1 MIGGRGP
8 ESPARPSSTT
18 PNCSA
23 MTTYVCRWVTMGPSR
38 LELTG
43 DDRRRTREGG
53 NQSGVG
59 EAAPM
64 RTYTLETGVY
74 DLPSI
79 NTLRIALICLF
90 FTTSASR
97 SHHPHN
103 HLTSLLTSNIHIQTT
118 LNPRP
123 RHLSPQLAPGIQ
135 SKVHSYPVSLFI
147 IMVSCFKC
155 ILACMGLR
163 LIVGLVQNRQPC
175 VSMMPISWPANAGNG
190 AISNSTA
197 RRNIE
202 LVRRAA

>member
-1 MIGGRGP
+1 MGGH
-8 ESPARPSSTT
+8 
-18 PNCSA
+18 
-23 MTTYVCRWVTMGPSR
+23 GPSR

-43 DDRRRTREGG
+43 NDRRRTREGG
-53 NQSGVG
+53 NRSGVG

-74 DLPSI
+74 DLLSI
-79 NTLRIALICLF
+79 NTLRIALIYLF
-90 FTTSASR
+90 FTASASR

-103 HLTSLLTSNIHIQTT
+103 HLTSLLTSNIHIQAS

-123 RHLSPQLAPGIQ
+123 RRLSPQIASGIQ
-135 SKVHSYPVSLFI
+135 SRVHSYPVSLS

-163 LIVGLVQNRQPC
+163 LIAGLVQNQQPC

-190 AISNSTA
+190 DTSNSTA